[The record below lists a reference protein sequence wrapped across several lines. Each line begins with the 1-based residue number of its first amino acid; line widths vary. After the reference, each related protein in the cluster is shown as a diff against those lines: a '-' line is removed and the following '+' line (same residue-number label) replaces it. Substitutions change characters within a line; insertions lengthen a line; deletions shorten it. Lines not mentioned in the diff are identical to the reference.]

1 MGALTTGNG
10 RNAAVGQGS
19 MSACTTG
26 YQSTAIGQNSM
37 AAMTTGYMDVAV
49 GCQAL
54 DALTT
59 AIESTAVGYDA
70 GSAVTTGGYNTFAG
84 TYAGNAVTTGAN
96 NTCIGHRAGD
106 TITDGLNNICVGYG
120 ADVEGSAGDS
130 ANQIIIGISMT
141 SPGDNTLVFGKASN
155 EVSNTFTSNASWS
168 RSSDERIKTNIQDD
182 TLGLSFINALNT
194 KTFQWKP
201 SNEIPQELTRHYNVR
216 NQKDT
221 DIVMHGL
228 IAQEVK
234 AALDAEEVSTFGGC
248 EEMPD
253 GSQSISRE
261 MFVIP
266 LIKAVQQLSAEV
278 ESLKAQLEE

>member
-1 MGALTTGNG
+1 
-10 RNAAVGQGS
+10 
-19 MSACTTG
+19 
-26 YQSTAIGQNSM
+26 M

-106 TITDGLNNICVGYG
+106 TITTGINNTCIGYG
-120 ADVEGSAGDS
+120 TDVVSGAGAS
-130 ANQIIIGISMT
+130 ANCITLGVSMT
-141 SPGDNTLVFGKASN
+141 SPGDNYFVFGKASN
-155 EVSNTFTSNASWS
+155 EVSNQFTSNASWS
-168 RSSDERIKTNIQDD
+168 RSSDERIKRNIQDD

-201 SNEIPQELTRHYNVR
+201 SNEVPQELTRHYNEE

-234 AALDAEEVSTFGGC
+234 AALDAAGVSTFGGW

-266 LIKAVQQLSAEV
+266 LIKAIQELAAKV
-278 ESLKAQLEE
+278 EALEAA